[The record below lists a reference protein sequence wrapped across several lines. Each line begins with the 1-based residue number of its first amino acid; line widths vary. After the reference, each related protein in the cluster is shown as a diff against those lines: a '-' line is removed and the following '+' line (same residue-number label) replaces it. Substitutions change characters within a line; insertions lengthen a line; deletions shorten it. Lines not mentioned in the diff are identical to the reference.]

1 VSRVT
6 KPWTVRHSRVLLD
19 RKWLKLREDHVV
31 LPSGHEIEQFHVVDT
46 RNWVAVLALTGDGRV
61 VVVDQYR
68 HGLGRVSRELPA
80 GVIDAG
86 ETPREAAERELREET
101 GYAADDWQL
110 LSDVSTEPS
119 RHTTRAIFYFAGG
132 ARRVAD
138 PEPEASEEIQ
148 VNLLAAAELLEE
160 VDRGGIQHGVHIGA
174 ILLAARRGLIPR

>member
-1 VSRVT
+1 MT
-6 KPWTVRHSRVLLD
+6 KWTVRQSRVLLD
-19 RKWLKLREDHVV
+19 RPWLRLREDHVV

-46 RNWVAVLALTGDGRV
+46 RNWVAVLALTGQGQIV
-61 VVVDQYR
+61 IVDQYR

-86 ETPREAAERELREET
+86 ETPRQAAERELLEET
-101 GYAADDWQL
+101 GYAAGDWQL

-119 RHTTRAIFYFAGG
+119 RHTTRAVFYFAGG
-132 ARRVAD
+132 ARPVAE
-138 PEPEASEEIQ
+138 PRPEASEDIR
-148 VNLLAAAELLEE
+148 VALLPAEELLSE